1 MSVTY
6 HHNLEQHI
14 AYLRATLVG
23 KRVELDYTDDPYTN
37 LVRGQ
42 RGTVDFIDDM
52 GTIFVRW
59 ENGSRLGLITEA
71 GDRYRVVGD

>member
-1 MSVTY
+1 MTY
-6 HHNLEQHI
+6 HMEQHI

-23 KRVELDYTDDPYTN
+23 KRVELDYTNDPYTN
-37 LVRGQ
+37 LVTGQ
-42 RGTVDFIDDM
+42 RGTVDHIDDM

-71 GDRYRVVGD
+71 GDRYRVVGG

>member
-1 MSVTY
+1 MNATY
-6 HHNLEQHI
+6 HIEQHI

-23 KRVELDYTDDPYTN
+23 KRVELEYTDDPYTK
-37 LVRGQ
+37 LVAGQ

-59 ENGSRLGLITEA
+59 ENGSRLGLIVEA
-71 GDRYRVVGD
+71 GDRFRVIGE